1 MNTSIRLALDWIP
14 NMLHAGLLY
23 AHVKGW
29 FQEAYIALEFLS
41 PEADDYGITNEMKLL
56 SGDAH
61 IAIVPAELIFES
73 NELRKEKIVPFA
85 NILQKN
91 TSGIF
96 TLKSSG
102 INRPAELAG
111 MRYGAIEI
119 PYEVNLIRSII
130 KADGTDSSPF
140 VVCPNRLSVWN
151 ELLAGKIDAAWAFSV
166 IEGVEAEHK
175 GVDVNIFKFEDF
187 GIPYP
192 AVPFFA
198 VTQRWKKNNIQ
209 VLGAFN
215 HIMMR
220 GYQACYENPELVAKV
235 LTNANLHSY
244 TNDYEFNLKC
254 LLAMKPLL
262 LDENNQ
268 WGAVDFKKLDHF
280 RSWLIYQNLIGYESE
295 AITINDLF

>member
-1 MNTSIRLALDWIP
+1 MNTPIRLALDWIP
-14 NMLHAGLLY
+14 NMMHAGLLY
-23 AHVKGW
+23 AYVKGW

-56 SGDAH
+56 SGDAQ

-130 KADGTDSSPF
+130 KADGTGS
-140 VVCPNRLSVWN
+140 L
-151 ELLAGKIDAAWAFSV
+151 
-166 IEGVEAEHK
+166 
-175 GVDVNIFKFEDF
+175 F
-187 GIPYP
+187 G
-192 AVPFFA
+192 
-198 VTQRWKKNNIQ
+198 
-209 VLGAFN
+209 
-215 HIMMR
+215 M
-220 GYQACYENPELVAKV
+220 
-235 LTNANLHSY
+235 SY
-244 TNDYEFNLKC
+244 
-254 LLAMKPLL
+254 
-262 LDENNQ
+262 
-268 WGAVDFKKLDHF
+268 
-280 RSWLIYQNLIGYESE
+280 
-295 AITINDLF
+295 